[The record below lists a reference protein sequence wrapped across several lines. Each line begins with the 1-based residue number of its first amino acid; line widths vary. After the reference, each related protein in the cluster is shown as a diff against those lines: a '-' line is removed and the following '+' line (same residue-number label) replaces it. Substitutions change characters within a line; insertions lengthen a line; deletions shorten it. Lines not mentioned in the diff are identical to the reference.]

1 MFSVNE
7 LCGVKLTED
16 SFINFDRD
24 GNFIFEND
32 PSFKSIKLTDRFNRT
47 IMVNSYEECEHYVL
61 GGWNSS
67 ESMNIEYFSQYF
79 LLILILVSVLK
90 RKYLLRFRY
99 EN

>member
-1 MFSVNE
+1 MFTVNE

-16 SFINFDRD
+16 SFINFDTD

-32 PSFKSIKLTDRFNRT
+32 PTFKSIKLTDRFNRT

-67 ESMNIEYFSQYF
+67 ENMNIEYFSQYF
-79 LLILILVSVLK
+79 LLLFQ
-90 RKYLLRFRY
+90 KYFSIIFTLSF
-99 EN
+99 

>member
-1 MFSVNE
+1 MFSVND
-7 LCGVKLTED
+7 LCGVRLTKE
-16 SFINFDRD
+16 SFVNFDKD

-32 PSFKSIKLTDRFNRT
+32 PNFESIKLTDKFNRT
-47 IMVNSYEECEHYVL
+47 IMVNSFEECEHYVL

-67 ESMNIEYFSQYF
+67 ANMNIEYFSQYF
-79 LLILILVSVLK
+79 LIIFIVVAVLK

>member
-7 LCGVKLTED
+7 LCGVKLTKE
-16 SFINFDRD
+16 SFVTFDKD
-24 GNFIFEND
+24 GNLIFEND
-32 PSFKSIKLTDRFNRT
+32 PNFESITLTDKFNRT
-47 IMVNSYEECEHYVL
+47 IMVNSFEECEHYVL

-67 ESMNIEYFSQYF
+67 VSMNIEYFSQYF
-79 LLILILVSVLK
+79 LIILIVVAVLK

>member
-1 MFSVNE
+1 MFTVNE

-16 SFINFDRD
+16 SFINFDTD

-32 PSFKSIKLTDRFNRT
+32 PTFKSIKLTDRFNRT

-67 ESMNIEYFSQYF
+67 ENMNIEYFSQYF
-79 LLILILVSVLK
+79 LLILILVAVLK

>member
-1 MFSVNE
+1 MYTVKE
-7 LCGVKLTED
+7 LCGLKLTEE
-16 SFINFDRD
+16 SFAIFDKD

-32 PSFKSIKLTDRFNRT
+32 PSFESINLTDKFNRT

-67 ESMNIEYFSQYF
+67 ASMNIEYFSQYF
-79 LLILILVSVLK
+79 LLILIVVAVLK
-90 RKYLLRFRY
+90 RKYLLSFRY